1 MASLGSLWS
10 GFTGDA
16 QKRRAEDAYKQSSAA
31 LQQGWD
37 QGSGYV
43 KDYNQQGNAY
53 LQPFAT
59 QGQGANK
66 LYGTFLGLD
75 GADAQRGAFQNY
87 QGADPFRQYNEDNAL
102 RAVSRQQNRL
112 GMLDSGNSRY
122 AMSRAML
129 DRGSQDFDTYMQRL
143 AGMGQQGLGASN
155 ALAGFANQTGGLL
168 GQMRTNLGTQQAGNA
183 INYNN
188 SLAAADGMFAN
199 NLIKVGGM
207 IISAAT
213 GMPVGMGGSPS
224 GGSPAQGMSNNW
236 SGGYTPSQMNSLNG
250 YF

>member
-1 MASLGSLWS
+1 MASLGSLLG
-10 GFTGDA
+10 GFTGDS
-16 QKRRAEDAYKQSSAA
+16 QKRRADEANRLASGYI
-31 LQQGWD
+31 QQGFD

-43 KDYNQQGNAY
+43 KDYNTQGNAY

-75 GADAQRGAFQNY
+75 GADAQRGAFANY

-102 RAVSRQQNRL
+102 RAMARQQNRL
-112 GMLDSGNSRY
+112 GMLDSGNARY

-155 ALAGFANQTGGLL
+155 ALAGYANQTGGIL

-183 INYNN
+183 IQHQNAL
-188 SLAAADGMFAN
+188 SAADGLFAN

-213 GMPVGMGGSPS
+213 GMPVGLSAPS
-224 GGSPAQGMSNNW
+224 GGSTAQGMSNDF
-236 SGGYTPSQMNSLNG
+236 SGRFTPSQMNSMNE